1 MKTILILT
9 LAIAFLLS
17 TNVGGAEPLKVLYL
31 TKSSGFE
38 HSVVKRENNQL
49 SFSEK
54 ILVELGNK
62 NGWQV
67 ECTKDASKINAENL
81 NNYDVVI
88 FYTSGDLTEAGT
100 DGQPPMK
107 SEGEQELIKWIQ
119 NGGGFIGIHPA
130 NDSFHSKGD
139 KISDYVKMLG
149 GEFATHGKQFKGKLE
164 IVSKGHPALGNFPD
178 GWETEE
184 EWYLMKNMNKE
195 IMHVL
200 ILLNPGEERK
210 KQEMYNVP
218 SYPIV
223 WCHEF
228 GKGRVV
234 YNGLGHREDVWESS
248 QYQELLKSNIIWAS
262 GQGPAQAEPNYQK
275 VMPEK

>member
-1 MKTILILT
+1 MKTLFIL
-9 LAIAFLLS
+9 AMGFAVLLS
-17 TNVGGAEPLKVLYL
+17 TNLYAEPLRILYL

-49 SFSEK
+49 SYSEK

-81 NNYDVVI
+81 KNYDVVI
-88 FYTSGDLTEAGT
+88 FYTSGDLRQAGT
-100 DGQPPMK
+100 DGQTPMNPK
-107 SEGEQELIKWIQ
+107 GEQELIQWIK
-119 NGGGFIGIHPA
+119 NGGGFLGIHPA
-130 NDSFHSKGD
+130 NDSFHSEGD
-139 KISDYVKMLG
+139 KVSDYVKMLG
-149 GEFATHGKQFKGKLE
+149 GEFETHGKQLKGKLE

-184 EWYLMKNMNKE
+184 EWYVMKNLNKE
-195 IMHVL
+195 AMHVL
-200 ILLNPGEERK
+200 VLLNPGTERQ
-210 KQEMYNVP
+210 KQKIYDIP

-223 WCHEF
+223 WCSTN

-234 YNGLGHREDVWESS
+234 YNGLGHREDVWDSNEF
-248 QYQELLKSNIIWAS
+248 QELLKSNILWAS
-262 GQGPAQAEPNYQK
+262 GQGETQAEPNYNQVVK
-275 VMPEK
+275 